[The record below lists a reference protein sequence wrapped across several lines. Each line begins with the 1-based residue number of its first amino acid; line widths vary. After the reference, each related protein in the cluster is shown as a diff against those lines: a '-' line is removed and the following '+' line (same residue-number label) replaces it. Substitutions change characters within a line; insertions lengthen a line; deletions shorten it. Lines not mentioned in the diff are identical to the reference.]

1 MKKMKLN
8 FLYFFLCTIL
18 TLLLISCSNER
29 LQKIG
34 VTKKNN
40 NQFSV
45 SRKAP
50 LEMPPDMYLRPPKL
64 KNETKKNNLSLED
77 EELSIDDILNN
88 KVSKKDTVDND
99 STKTKSKEKR
109 ILKKIL
115 NKKATVLKELVS
127 LNYVN

>member
-1 MKKMKLN
+1 MKPN
-8 FLYFFLCTIL
+8 YLYFFLSTIL
-18 TLLLISCSNER
+18 TLLFISCSNES

-34 VTKKNN
+34 FTKKKN

-64 KNETKKNNLSLED
+64 KNEIKKNNLSLED
-77 EELSIDDILNN
+77 EELSVDDILNN
-88 KVSKKDTVDND
+88 KVNKKNEVEDD
-99 STKTKSKEKR
+99 SMKIILKEKR

-115 NKKATVLKELVS
+115 NTKATI
-127 LNYVN
+127 LN

>member
-1 MKKMKLN
+1 MKFN
-8 FLYFFLCTIL
+8 YLYFLLCTIL
-18 TLLLISCSNER
+18 TLLFISCSNEK
-29 LQKIG
+29 LQKFGI
-34 VTKKNN
+34 TKKKN

-50 LEMPPDMYLRPPKL
+50 LEMPPDMLLRPPKL

-77 EELSIDDILNN
+77 EELNIDDILNN
-88 KVSKKDTVDND
+88 KVNKKDTVDND

-115 NKKATVLKELVS
+115 NTKATVL
-127 LNYVN
+127 N

>member
-1 MKKMKLN
+1 MKLN
-8 FLYFFLCTIL
+8 YLYFFLSTIL

-34 VTKKNN
+34 VTKKKN

-45 SRKAP
+45 TRKAP
-50 LEMPPDMYLRPPKL
+50 LEMPPDMFLRPPKL

-77 EELSIDDILNN
+77 DELSVDDILSN
-88 KVSKKDTVDND
+88 KVNKKDAVNND
-99 STKTKSKEKR
+99 LMKIKAKERR

-115 NKKATVLKELVS
+115 NKKATVL
-127 LNYVN
+127 N

>member
-1 MKKMKLN
+1 MKLN

-34 VTKKNN
+34 VIKKKN

-50 LEMPPDMYLRPPKL
+50 LEMPPDMFLRPPKL

-77 EELSIDDILNN
+77 EKLSVDDILNN
-88 KVSKKDTVDND
+88 KVKKKDVADDD
-99 STKTKSKEKR
+99 STKIKLKEKR

-115 NKKATVLKELVS
+115 NTKATVLK
-127 LNYVN
+127 

>member
-1 MKKMKLN
+1 MKLN

-34 VTKKNN
+34 FTKKKN

-50 LEMPPDMYLRPPKL
+50 LEMPPDMFLRPPKL

-77 EELSIDDILNN
+77 EELSVDDILNN
-88 KVSKKDTVDND
+88 KVNKKDAVDND
-99 STKTKSKEKR
+99 AIKIKSRENR
-109 ILKKIL
+109 ILKNIL
-115 NKKATVLKELVS
+115 NTKATVLK
-127 LNYVN
+127 

>member
-1 MKKMKLN
+1 MKFN
-8 FLYFFLCTIL
+8 FLYFFLSTIL

-34 VTKKNN
+34 VTKKKN

-50 LEMPPDMYLRPPKL
+50 WEMPPDICLRPPKL
-64 KNETKKNNLSLED
+64 KNETKKKNLSLED
-77 EELSIDDILNN
+77 EELSVDDILNN
-88 KVSKKDTVDND
+88 KANKKDAVDND
-99 STKTKSKEKR
+99 STKIKSKENR

-115 NKKATVLKELVS
+115 NTKATLLK
-127 LNYVN
+127 

>member
-1 MKKMKLN
+1 MKLN
-8 FLYFFLCTIL
+8 YLHFFLCTIL
-18 TLLLISCSNER
+18 TLLLISCSNEG

-34 VTKKNN
+34 VMKKKN

-50 LEMPPDMYLRPPKL
+50 LEMPPDMFLRPPKL

-77 EELSIDDILNN
+77 EELSVDDILSN
-88 KVSKKDTVDND
+88 KVNKKDAVNND
-99 STKTKSKEKR
+99 LMKTKAKEKR

-115 NKKATVLKELVS
+115 NKKATVL
-127 LNYVN
+127 N